1 MMNFLSILALAIAAS
16 ATPIAIP
23 EAGDAVVATRQIVT
37 DRTSLTENE
46 FSSLIGGGCKD
57 VIFVWA
63 RGSTEAGNMGSVI
76 GQPLGD
82 ELRREYGRDLAIEGV
97 DYAALLSTNYLPGGT
112 DLAAELEMRGI
123 LQDINRKCPS
133 AVIVCGG
140 YSQGA
145 AVNHRAIEDLSTAVK
160 NQIAG
165 VVTFGDTQARR
176 DNQQIPNFPKDK
188 LKIFCG
194 GAVRDTVC
202 DGNLAAAVLLPHLS
216 YGSDAGEAGRFLI
229 GKINAVRGAKA

>member
-1 MMNFLSILALAIAAS
+1 MAKLFSLLTLVVAAA
-16 ATPIAIP
+16 ATPVVIP
-23 EAGDAVVATRQIVT
+23 ASKSAVVATRQLVF

-46 FSSLIGGGCKD
+46 FSSIFGGCKD

-63 RGSTEAGNMGSVI
+63 RGSTELGNMGSII

-82 ELRREYGRDLAIEGV
+82 ELRREYGSDLAIEGV

-112 DLAAELEMRGI
+112 DILAELEMRGI
-123 LQDINRKCPS
+123 LEDINRRCPAS
-133 AVIVCGG
+133 VIVCGG

-165 VVTFGDTQARR
+165 VVTFGDTQNRA

-188 LKIFCG
+188 IKIFCG
-194 GAVRDTVC
+194 GVIRDTVC
-202 DGNLAAAVLLPHLS
+202 DGNLAGAVLAPHLS
-216 YGSDAGEAGRFLI
+216 YGRNAEEAGRFLI
-229 GKINAVRGAKA
+229 GKINAVRN